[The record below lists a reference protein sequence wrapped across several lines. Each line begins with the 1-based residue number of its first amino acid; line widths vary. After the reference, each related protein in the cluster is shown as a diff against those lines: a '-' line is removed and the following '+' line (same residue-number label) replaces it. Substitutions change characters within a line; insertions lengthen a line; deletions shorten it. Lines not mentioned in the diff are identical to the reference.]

1 MRSTRWQTFTP
12 LWNQLQQFQSEMNRV
27 FNRWTDGG
35 SYFEGFQTFPPV
47 NVWEEADHLF
57 VESELPGMDFKNLEI
72 FVTAGN
78 QLTIKGERKQP
89 ETGKGVWHR
98 QERTYGTFTRTFTL
112 PYPVDADKV
121 DARLENGV
129 LLIKLAKHE
138 SARPRKIA
146 VKAE

>member
-1 MRSTRWQTFTP
+1 MRPTNWQGFTP
-12 LWNQLQQFQSEMNRV
+12 TWNPFQQFQTEMNRL
-27 FNRWTDGG
+27 FDRWTDGG
-35 SYFEGFQTFPPV
+35 SLFEGFGSFPPV
-47 NVWEEADHLF
+47 NVWEENDHLF
-57 VESELPGMDFKNLEI
+57 VESELPGMDLKGLEI
-72 FVTAGN
+72 FVTGGN
-78 QLTIKGERKQP
+78 QLTIKGERKPPQT
-89 ETGKGVWHR
+89 EKGVWHR
-98 QERTYGTFTRTFTL
+98 QERTYGSFKRTFTL